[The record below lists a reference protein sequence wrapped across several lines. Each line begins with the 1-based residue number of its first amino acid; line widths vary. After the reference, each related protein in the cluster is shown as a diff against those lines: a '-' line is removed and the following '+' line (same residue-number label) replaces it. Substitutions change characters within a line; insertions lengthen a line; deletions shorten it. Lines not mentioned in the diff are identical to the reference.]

1 MSIASLSPVRWFR
14 RRAELKNVEP
24 RRKALE
30 AELASVLG
38 AACSLV
44 PARSKGGYDQIW
56 HAVSGGARRAVVRM
70 NNPHKAKHEPVDPRL
85 PLHAVAPAA
94 RLAREWEAYGRLF
107 PLGLSPQP
115 LWRTDD
121 AIACS
126 WVDWGRASE
135 ALIQKRSRI
144 WPLAA
149 ALFPAVRR
157 MLDAGVVHLD
167 LNLGNL
173 LFAPDGSAV
182 AMIDFEYG
190 PAAWV
195 SPAQQQAFDY
205 LRLIDDLLRTRRGGG
220 LVLAEP
226 DRLVALVR
234 EAVSAQAGAA
244 QMGFSLAKLRNLAGQ
259 PDFCARLSNVFP
271 NLHR

>member
-1 MSIASLSPVRWFR
+1 MRIACLSPARWLQ
-14 RRAELKNVEP
+14 RRAELKKSEP

-30 AELASVLG
+30 AELTSVLG
-38 AACSLV
+38 IGCTLV
-44 PARSKGGYDQIW
+44 PARSKGGYDQIYY
-56 HAVSGGARRAVVRM
+56 AVSGSARRAVVRV
-70 NNPHKAKHEPVDPRL
+70 NNPHKVKRDPVDPRL
-85 PLHAVAPAA
+85 PLLALAPAA
-94 RLAREWEAYGRLF
+94 RLEREWDAYVRLF

-115 LWRTDD
+115 LWRTED

-135 ALIQKRSRI
+135 ALIQRRSRI

-149 ALFPAVRR
+149 VLFPAVRR
-157 MLDAGVVHLD
+157 MHDAGVVHLD

-195 SPAQQQAFDY
+195 SPEQQQAFDY
-205 LRLIDDLLRTRRGGG
+205 LRLIDDLLRTRRGGQ
-220 LVLAEP
+220 LALAEP
-226 DRLVALVR
+226 DRLVAMVR
-234 EAVSAQAGAA
+234 DSVPAQVGAA
-244 QMGFSLAKLRNLAGQ
+244 PMGFSHAKLQNLAVQ
-259 PDFCARLSNVFP
+259 ADFCARLLTVFP
-271 NLHR
+271 NLHA